1 MAELKKSVFL
11 SRPWKSVQIYR
22 VGLGWNLDDYTGFQP
37 KTTPA
42 QRYETLLGLYDA
54 LQAYKYGGYIIL

>member
-1 MAELKKSVFL
+1 MHFVCF
-11 SRPWKSVQIYR
+11 
-22 VGLGWNLDDYTGFQP
+22 VGRNFDYYTGFQP